1 MIKFKYVLFVLLCNL
16 LAFFSVGCSHQGAG
30 LKWSL
35 LPISPDGMPGATVG
49 FTTITDSTKTTQAKP
64 EEADDGK
71 WEKKTIG
78 QHIKDTFWDYNN
90 GWETSKTTLSQA
102 ALLYGVFA
110 AGNSADLWRIDE
122 VAFARQDNNDENIR
136 AISDALTASANR
148 NKQVVNADVSN
159 STISFKDVPQDRVI
173 SVNLKGNNTD
183 FEFDF
188 QRDTQAENSFIIQS
202 APQPDADQ

>member
-1 MIKFKYVLFVLLCNL
+1 MIRFKYVLFVLLCNL
-16 LAFFSVGCSHQGAG
+16 LAFFSVSCSHQGAG

-49 FTTITDSTKTTQAKP
+49 FTTITDSTKTTQAEV

-110 AGNSADLWRIDE
+110 VGNSADLWRIDE
-122 VAFARQDNNDENIR
+122 VAFARQDNDENIR

-202 APQPDADQ
+202 APPPDADQ